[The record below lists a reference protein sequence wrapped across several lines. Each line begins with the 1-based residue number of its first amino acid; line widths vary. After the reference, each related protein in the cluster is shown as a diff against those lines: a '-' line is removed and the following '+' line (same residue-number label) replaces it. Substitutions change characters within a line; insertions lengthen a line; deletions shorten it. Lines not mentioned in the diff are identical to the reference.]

1 MNPEVFLSVRLSKS
15 GKAILI
21 YDTHGL
27 CYMTSVA
34 YMKMLCEG
42 KARNS
47 MIPAKLMSTAT
58 TTHFNKNYSDT
69 FNPNKIV
76 DVPAGSDPLDIGTM
90 IERDRNKPKVKGDW

>member
-1 MNPEVFLSVRLSKS
+1 MNDEVFLSVRLSKS

-34 YMKMLCEG
+34 YMKMLIDG

-47 MIPAKLMSTAT
+47 MIPAKLMSPVP
-58 TTHFNKNYSDT
+58 TTHFNKTYSET
-69 FNPNKIV
+69 WNPNKIV
-76 DVPAGSDPLDIGTM
+76 DVPGDPLDVNTM
-90 IERDRNKPKVKGDW
+90 IERNNNRPKVKGDW